1 MSPGELALYLELA
14 SKFYSRHDLIN
25 FYYCHIDAVN
35 YSSQKHDL
43 QKQASRGKMTSNFN
57 LPPSS
62 CPRRTM
68 TLNTTFANNSNKTV
82 NVLDSAKSYAQI
94 DTYLPSGRRCQCQN
108 HHHKRIT
115 VKIRHMYTSLLY
127 YVEAWPKER

>member
-1 MSPGELALYLELA
+1 
-14 SKFYSRHDLIN
+14 LIN
-25 FYYCHIDAVN
+25 FYYCHTDAVN

-68 TLNTTFANNSNKTV
+68 TLKHVVYN
-82 NVLDSAKSYAQI
+82 
-94 DTYLPSGRRCQCQN
+94 
-108 HHHKRIT
+108 
-115 VKIRHMYTSLLY
+115 IR
-127 YVEAWPKER
+127 E